1 MNKNITKNITIGV
14 LGLFLGLS
22 LCYIGYDKL
31 INKENIKEEVN
42 NTQEDNNT
50 NDEIDKNEENNQDD
64 SNTTQEDIS
73 QDSNTTQEE
82 NKIPT
87 PSDTEEICGSK
98 CYGGIS
104 TNALNAIKWFY
115 NNNKLLDI
123 FQLNVSSFD
132 IDKATVDDY
141 FAFTI
146 GYNGGDDISETDL
159 KNGLLKYFEIKDI
172 DKVMEQ
178 LKNYKVNE
186 GSFIKS
192 FTYKDGK
199 FTLEHK
205 FFVEYD
211 YNYKLVDYKEENS
224 KELSLYILKCN
235 AYDETD
241 CKDAKTLTLS
251 NTSDGFKIK
260 KLEKIKNN

>member
-1 MNKNITKNITIGV
+1 MDKSITKNIIIGV

-22 LCYIGYDKL
+22 LCYIVYDKL
-31 INKENIKEEVN
+31 INKENIKEETN
-42 NTQEDNNT
+42 PNQEEDKTQ
-50 NDEIDKNEENNQDD
+50 IASEEN
-64 SNTTQEDIS
+64 
-73 QDSNTTQEE
+73 
-82 NKIPT
+82 
-87 PSDTEEICGSK
+87 CGSR

-104 TNALNAIKWFY
+104 NNGLNAIKWFY

-132 IDKATVDDY
+132 IEKATIDDY

-146 GYNGGDDISETDL
+146 GYNGGEDISETDL
-159 KNGLLKYFEIKDI
+159 KNGLIKYFEIKDI
-172 DKVMEQ
+172 DKVMKE
-178 LKNYKVNE
+178 LKNYKVKE
-186 GSFIKS
+186 DSFIKS

-211 YNYKLVDYKEENS
+211 YNYKVIDYKENKNS
-224 KELSLYILKCN
+224 KEIRLNILKCD
-235 AYDETD
+235 AYDVMNCSD
-241 CKDAKTLTLS
+241 GKVLTLS

-260 KLEKIKNN
+260 KLENY